1 MEIIKRANRVIYKV
15 SGETISIPS
24 RMYPLESDSFK
35 CFDADNTS
43 EIVDEKIKDIFDSI
57 KPEVGKC
64 FTNAEILCVALNKA
78 GYPAEQ
84 YVGWLFM
91 GDELPVHHSVVVLD
105 DHVLDLSISLKSE
118 DFAKLDSVTAKCKT
132 KDDARERIAEYMLQ
146 KEQLPN
152 YQRCIFGVVDKM
164 YHYIGAPGTREAG
177 IRRNK
182 ELRQSYPQHPCFQD
196 VKNGTTRGQEILLRK
211 NEKDK
216 KVNNKSIYKR
226 NQDDNFV

>member
-1 MEIIKRANRVIYKV
+1 MEIIKKANRVIYKV

-57 KPEVGKC
+57 KPEVGRC
-64 FTNAEILCVALNKA
+64 FTNAEKLCAALNKA

-91 GDELPVHHSVVVLD
+91 GDELPVHHSFVVFD
-105 DHVLDLSISLKSE
+105 GHILDLSISLKSE
-118 DFAKLDSVTAKCKT
+118 DFEKLDSITAKCKT
-132 KDDARERIAEYMLQ
+132 KDEARERIAEYILQ

-152 YQRCIFGVVDKM
+152 HQRCAFGVVDEA

-177 IRRNK
+177 IRRNQ

-196 VKNGTTRGQEILLRK
+196 VKNGITRGQEILLRK
-211 NEKDK
+211 
-216 KVNNKSIYKR
+216 
-226 NQDDNFV
+226 

>member
-15 SGETISIPS
+15 CGETISIPS
-24 RMYPLESDSFK
+24 RMYPLESGSFK
-35 CFDADNTS
+35 CFDSDNTS

-57 KPEVGKC
+57 KPETGRC
-64 FTNAEILCVALNKA
+64 FTNAETLCMALNEA

-196 VKNGTTRGQEILLRK
+196 VKNGTTRGKEILLRK
-211 NEKDK
+211 K
-216 KVNNKSIYKR
+216 
-226 NQDDNFV
+226 